1 MKRLAVVALF
11 VVAACGGKSK
21 TSSVEHADPMMH
33 ADGDGMMKEGHPTMP
48 PAVNAFHDNLAP
60 LWHAE
65 AGPQRVTDAC
75 GKSGEMD
82 QQLEEVEGA
91 GAPEGVDAAAWTD
104 KVTGLRT
111 AWAAFSDD
119 CVSTEGANFDATF
132 GAAHDAFHA
141 LIALLPKV
149 KE

>member
-33 ADGDGMMKEGHPTMP
+33 TDGDGMMKDGHPAMP
-48 PAVNAFHDNLAP
+48 PAVDAFHQNLMP
-60 LWHAE
+60 LWHAD
-65 AGPQRVTDAC
+65 AGPARVTATC
-75 GKSGEMD
+75 EKTGEMD
-82 QQLEEVEGA
+82 QQLEEVENA
-91 GAPEGVDAAAWTD
+91 GAPEGVDAAAWSD

-111 AWAAFSDD
+111 AWAALADD
-119 CVSTEGANFDATF
+119 CVSSDGANFDATF

-141 LIALLPKV
+141 LIALLPMATK
-149 KE
+149 